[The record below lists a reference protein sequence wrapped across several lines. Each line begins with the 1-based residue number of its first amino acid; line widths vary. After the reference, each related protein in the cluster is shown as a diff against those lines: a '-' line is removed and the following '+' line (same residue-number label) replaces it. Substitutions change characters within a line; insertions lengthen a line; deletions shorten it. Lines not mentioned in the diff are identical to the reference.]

1 MKRVKSK
8 DEVNDSEIPKFTP
21 EARSKAL
28 YKIRQRMPTDA
39 KKYAAVLTSLINTTP
54 EKGRP
59 LVKQYHL
66 FHKKARFRFS
76 WRKHAKYEREK
87 EKKEKQKAHG
97 PHRSPEKTV
106 QINYIIT
113 LIKKEEKNNNFMIT
127 YCFFIW
133 ILTQGCFVPKLVE
146 IG

>member
-1 MKRVKSK
+1 MNLTWLHLRRVGVYPTCSVLVFSQYFIADVCCFLYNRTKIGSQKKQRIKEKDKVYRQGRRLKKNVKRVKSK

-21 EARSKAL
+21 EAKRKVL

-59 LVKQYHL
+59 LVKQYRL

-76 WRKHAKYEREK
+76 
-87 EKKEKQKAHG
+87 
-97 PHRSPEKTV
+97 
-106 QINYIIT
+106 
-113 LIKKEEKNNNFMIT
+113 
-127 YCFFIW
+127 
-133 ILTQGCFVPKLVE
+133 
-146 IG
+146 